1 MIFLLVCQCDG
12 LHPLTFEA
20 QWDFLK
26 GILTAMRRRDG
37 SGVGVRKQKWDCG
50 DQFKNAWINHSERW
64 WRHEPGNVSKK
75 WCGKDTLAV
84 IFSVG
89 HGGETKRRGG
99 RKSTYMWIDMSEVK
113 CGLRKREGY
122 PYWPK
127 KGGIRRIND
136 LPSPSLDLWSASD
149 RTPWANPNWKA
160 ESQGVCWVGP
170 CMPVSQAQSREE
182 KVGKCIW
189 VMGQRKDPALL
200 FSRVQW
206 INSPALASRTSELPG
221 DAKGWTSHFLLL
233 RVPPTT

>member
-89 HGGETKRRGG
+89 HGGETKRRGCQ
-99 RKSTYMWIDMSEVK
+99 WIPGLCSWVGGWCFWEATEWYVDTAK
-113 CGLRKREGY
+113 CGLAPECEV
-122 PYWPK
+122 
-127 KGGIRRIND
+127 
-136 LPSPSLDLWSASD
+136 LWLQ
-149 RTPWANPNWKA
+149 
-160 ESQGVCWVGP
+160 QGNIL
-170 CMPVSQAQSREE
+170 S
-182 KVGKCIW
+182 
-189 VMGQRKDPALL
+189 
-200 FSRVQW
+200 
-206 INSPALASRTSELPG
+206 
-221 DAKGWTSHFLLL
+221 
-233 RVPPTT
+233 

>member
-1 MIFLLVCQCDG
+1 
-12 LHPLTFEA
+12 
-20 QWDFLK
+20 
-26 GILTAMRRRDG
+26 
-37 SGVGVRKQKWDCG
+37 
-50 DQFKNAWINHSERW
+50 
-64 WRHEPGNVSKK
+64 
-75 WCGKDTLAV
+75 
-84 IFSVG
+84 
-89 HGGETKRRGG
+89 
-99 RKSTYMWIDMSEVK
+99 MWIDMSEVK

-189 VMGQRKDPALL
+189 VMGQRKDIQHCCSQE
-200 FSRVQW
+200 F
-206 INSPALASRTSELPG
+206 SELILLHLPPG
-221 DAKGWTSHFLLL
+221 HQNSQVMLRAELLIFYFWEYHL
-233 RVPPTT
+233 LVLVVSGLLSCWAARDPTLVWC